1 MKKLITILLALT
13 MLCGLAACG
22 GEKQTNSEP
31 TPPAATPPTESE
43 SHPSPEMP
51 SETPEPVSS
60 PEAEGKGKVL
70 VAYFSAT
77 GNTRPLAEYIAEAQD
92 AELYEIIPETPYTDA
107 DLDWHDSASRTTLE
121 MNNPDSRPVISGSV
135 ENMDD
140 YDIVFLG
147 YPIRWGGAPHII
159 RTFLESYDFSGKT
172 IVPFCTS
179 GSSGIGSSATDLHDL
194 APDATWLDGS
204 RFSAGTSRDTIT
216 EWVNSLEL
224 DIQA

>member
-1 MKKLITILLALT
+1 
-13 MLCGLAACG
+13 
-22 GEKQTNSEP
+22 
-31 TPPAATPPTESE
+31 
-43 SHPSPEMP
+43 MP

-135 ENMDD
+135 ENLSL
-140 YDIVFLG
+140 I
-147 YPIRWGGAPHII
+147 HIS
-159 RTFLESYDFSGKT
+159 T
-172 IVPFCTS
+172 
-179 GSSGIGSSATDLHDL
+179 L
-194 APDATWLDGS
+194 ADN
-204 RFSAGTSRDTIT
+204 RR
-216 EWVNSLEL
+216 VQEL
-224 DIQA
+224 PVKKER

>member
-1 MKKLITILLALT
+1 M
-13 MLCGLAACG
+13 
-22 GEKQTNSEP
+22 
-31 TPPAATPPTESE
+31 
-43 SHPSPEMP
+43 
-51 SETPEPVSS
+51 
-60 PEAEGKGKVL
+60 L

-147 YPIRWGGAPHII
+147 YPIWWGGAPHII
-159 RTFLESYDFSGKT
+159 RTFWKAT
-172 IVPFCTS
+172 ISAAKPSCLSVPLAAAGSVPARPTS
-179 GSSGIGSSATDLHDL
+179 TIWPRTPHGWMG
-194 APDATWLDGS
+194 
-204 RFSAGTSRDTIT
+204 AGLVPGLLVIP
-216 EWVNSLEL
+216 
-224 DIQA
+224 